1 MQTILKG
8 YILRLYPT
16 DEQRKLINKT
26 IGCTRFVY
34 NYYLEKKKIK
44 NAFVTLVW

>member
-26 IGCTRFVY
+26 IGCTRFSSKFHKLRIDNHLLIY
-34 NYYLEKKKIK
+34 
-44 NAFVTLVW
+44 